1 VPLEQPQAQYRQLAA
16 LLREAIEAGEFP
28 PGSALP
34 PEPELGARYGVS
46 RDTVNNAVRILRNWG
61 LVQVQRGRGTIVR
74 SLPVI
79 RRNAVARYMQE
90 ARERAGAHG
99 AFDTEIRAL
108 GLEPRSDTTVD
119 LVVPPA
125 EVARQLGLDEGKPNT
140 IRRLRRMYAN
150 DIPVQ
155 LAPSY
160 IPAEIAEGTQIAEV
174 DSGPG
179 GIISRFAELGYAQAR
194 ITEAIRSR
202 PASDEEREFLRL
214 EADQPVMEIWHV
226 GWTAKGR
233 PVEVCV
239 HAVPAGLWQL
249 EYEWPVS

>member
-1 VPLEQPQAQYRQLAA
+1 VPLEQPQAQYRQLAGI
-16 LLREAIEAGEFP
+16 LREAIEAGDYA

-34 PEPELGARYGVS
+34 PEPELGSQYGVS
-46 RDTVNNAVRILRNWG
+46 RDTVNKAVRILRSWG
-61 LVQVQRGRGTIVR
+61 LVQVQRGRGTVVR
-74 SLPVI
+74 SLPPI
-79 RRNAVARYMQE
+79 RRNAAVRYQTE

-108 GLEPRSDTTVD
+108 GLQPRSDTTVE

-125 EVARQLGLDEGKPNT
+125 EVARTLGLEEGKPNA
-140 IRRLRRMYAN
+140 IRRMRKMYAN

-179 GIISRFAELGYAQAR
+179 GILSRFAELGYRQAR
-194 ITEAIRSR
+194 ITETVKSR
-202 PASDEEREFLRL
+202 PATDEEREFLLL
-214 EADQPVMEIWHV
+214 EADQPVLEIWHV
-226 GWTAKGR
+226 GWTEDDRA
-233 PVEVCV
+233 VEVCV
-239 HAVPAGLWQL
+239 HAVPAGLWSL
-249 EYEWPVS
+249 EYSWPVS